1 MNPFKGFFV
10 TSNDRG
16 RKGHGLN
23 HLFFFPEGFEDFVFF
38 LLNDQRNTLLFW
50 KIVVK

>member
-1 MNPFKGFFV
+1 M

-23 HLFFFPEGFEDFVFF
+23 HLVDLPSFQLSVSLFCRDTVDG
-38 LLNDQRNTLLFW
+38 LNPAPVDR
-50 KIVVK
+50 